1 MSSLPAPAALLDL
14 VSRFREQ
21 LPDYKRGR
29 YNETQLRRDFLDPLF
44 RLLGWDVDNSAGYA
58 ESFREVVHE
67 DAVKVGG
74 TTKAPDYSFRLG
86 GRRLFFLEAKKPS
99 VFIKEDIAPAYQL
112 RRYAWSAGL
121 QLSILSDFEEFA
133 VYDGSVK
140 PGAKDKPSKA
150 RVFYCTFED
159 YAAKW
164 DEIAALFS
172 KDAVLRGG
180 IERFV
185 KKLPGRRGTAAVDAE
200 FLAQIESWRDVL
212 ARNIALRNSGLDAHG
227 LNHAVQAT
235 IDRIVFLRICED
247 RGIEDEGR
255 LLAQT
260 NGPGIYARL
269 VQRFRDAD
277 DRYNSGLFH
286 FKAEKARPGEPD
298 EFTLGL
304 SIDDKPLRDIILGLY
319 YPASPYEFSVL
330 PADILG
336 SVYERFLGKVIRL
349 TAGGQ
354 AKVED
359 KPEVKKAGGVYY
371 TPTYIVDYIVRQT
384 VGRLLE
390 GRTPKQAEKLRICD
404 PACGSGSFLIGAY
417 QYLLDWHL
425 KQYAAGEPEKLAKG
439 RNPRLR
445 QTPDGWCLTVGERKR
460 ILLANLYGVDIDP
473 QAVEVTKLSLL
484 LKVLEGETGE
494 TLGLRQMKLF
504 HERALPDLDANILC
518 GNSLIGSDFFD
529 GRLDLEAEE
538 RRRINAFDWA
548 AGFPGVFKSPP
559 APLLQR
565 GEQVQP
571 QSSQAGSPLSQR
583 GDRGDFSDGFD
594 AVIGNPP
601 YVRQES
607 LADFK
612 AYFADRYEAYN
623 GSADLYVYFMEL
635 GVRLIKPGGVYGI
648 IVSSSFLRA
657 AYGEALRRT
666 LKKHAAVLEVIDF
679 GGLPVFAN
687 AKDTYVCIPILG
699 KAPQPKEVA
708 TCRVRSL
715 DFPNLAEHVA
725 ESSYPVP
732 HGQLQPAAWSLRPP
746 ADLAVFAK
754 IMAAGQPLGKY
765 VKGRF
770 FRGLLT
776 GLNEAFEL
784 SDEQR
789 AALLREAPSAAPL
802 IKPFLGGQ
810 NIRRYRIEAAGRHL
824 IVLPNG
830 WTRRQSGLQNATEK
844 QAFDWLSK
852 TYPAIAE
859 HLRPFAEALRKR
871 QDQGEFWWELRP
883 CDYYAY
889 LEAPKLAFPD
899 ICKAPR
905 FTLDNTG
912 IYLANTAYCLGSD
925 DPYLLGILNSRLFWF
940 AISHISIPFGVRAG
954 EYRYRLIYQYMEQ
967 VPIRVIDKKDPADR
981 ARHERMVGLVESML
995 KLHEQ
1000 LAGAKAAHDK
1010 TLIQRQI
1017 DATDRQIDALV
1028 YQLYGLT
1035 PAEIALVEGV

>member
-21 LPDYKRGR
+21 LPDYKRGQ

-121 QLSILSDFEEFA
+121 QLSVLSDFEEFA

-172 KDAVLRGG
+172 KEAVLRGG

-200 FLAQIESWRDVL
+200 FLAQIESWREVL
-212 ARNIALRNSGLDAHG
+212 ARNIALRNDGLDAHG

-269 VQRFRDAD
+269 VRLFRDAD

-298 EFTLGL
+298 EFTLRLG
-304 SIDDKPLRDIILGLY
+304 IDDKPLKDIILGLY

-390 GRTPKQAEKLRICD
+390 GKLAKQAEKLRICD

-425 KQYAAGEPEKLAKG
+425 KQYTAGEPEKLAKG
-439 RNPRLR
+439 RSPRLR
-445 QTPDGWCLTVGERKR
+445 QTPDGWRLTVGERKR

-494 TLGLRQMKLF
+494 TLGLKQLKLF

-518 GNSLIGSDFFD
+518 GNSLIGGDFFD
-529 GRLDLEAEE
+529 GRLDLESEE

-565 GEQVQP
+565 GESDATTP
-571 QSSQAGSPLSQR
+571 DSKGSPLCKR
-583 GDRGDFSDGFD
+583 GDRGISPT
-594 AVIGNPP
+594 ASTRSSATRPMCARNPWP
-601 YVRQES
+601 TSRPTS
-607 LADFK
+607 RSITRPTTAPPTCMSTSW
-612 AYFADRYEAYN
+612 N
-623 GSADLYVYFMEL
+623 WGS
-635 GVRLIKPGGVYGI
+635 G
-648 IVSSSFLRA
+648 
-657 AYGEALRRT
+657 
-666 LKKHAAVLEVIDF
+666 
-679 GGLPVFAN
+679 
-687 AKDTYVCIPILG
+687 
-699 KAPQPKEVA
+699 
-708 TCRVRSL
+708 
-715 DFPNLAEHVA
+715 
-725 ESSYPVP
+725 
-732 HGQLQPAAWSLRPP
+732 
-746 ADLAVFAK
+746 
-754 IMAAGQPLGKY
+754 
-765 VKGRF
+765 
-770 FRGLLT
+770 
-776 GLNEAFEL
+776 
-784 SDEQR
+784 
-789 AALLREAPSAAPL
+789 
-802 IKPFLGGQ
+802 
-810 NIRRYRIEAAGRHL
+810 
-824 IVLPNG
+824 
-830 WTRRQSGLQNATEK
+830 
-844 QAFDWLSK
+844 
-852 TYPAIAE
+852 
-859 HLRPFAEALRKR
+859 
-871 QDQGEFWWELRP
+871 
-883 CDYYAY
+883 
-889 LEAPKLAFPD
+889 
-899 ICKAPR
+899 
-905 FTLDNTG
+905 
-912 IYLANTAYCLGSD
+912 
-925 DPYLLGILNSRLFWF
+925 
-940 AISHISIPFGVRAG
+940 
-954 EYRYRLIYQYMEQ
+954 
-967 VPIRVIDKKDPADR
+967 
-981 ARHERMVGLVESML
+981 
-995 KLHEQ
+995 
-1000 LAGAKAAHDK
+1000 
-1010 TLIQRQI
+1010 
-1017 DATDRQIDALV
+1017 
-1028 YQLYGLT
+1028 
-1035 PAEIALVEGV
+1035 